1 MLAAPRRTVGVILG
15 LARSIG
21 AAAGRARQSAADS
34 TFE

>member
-15 LARSIG
+15 VARSIG